1 MKRELLTGIGFLLVA
16 SSVAFAQSTP
26 PAASNTV
33 TKVAAADSSPA
44 QATASGAQAAGANLQ
59 QTLSDNLKK
68 AGYTDVKIEPDAFIV
83 EAKNKAGKPMMM
95 FLTPDSL
102 TVFTAKDAK
111 GENSQT
117 STGGS
122 TTD

>member
-1 MKRELLTGIGFLLVA
+1 MKRELLTGVGFLLVA

-26 PAASNTV
+26 PAASNTA
-33 TKVAAADSSPA
+33 TKVVASDSSPA
-44 QATASGAQAAGANLQ
+44 KSTASGAQAAGANLQ
-59 QTLSDNLKK
+59 QTLADNLKK

-83 EAKNKAGKPMMM
+83 EAKNKAGSPMVM
-95 FLTPDSL
+95 FLTPDSM

-111 GENSQT
+111 GQNSQT
-117 STGGS
+117 ATGSS